1 MNGQRLFGSLD
12 PFLEPGPVLGR
23 KMANAQFLR
32 FLLQADP
39 FDEYHF
45 FLADQGLRDG
55 LSGQLARLFPDLWA
69 SGRVQLPDRR
79 TLPRALAEKDF
90 HCFHQSDCILHPPH
104 LARVRNAC
112 SRRIFP
118 ITGPIHSLSYA
129 DYPARFLAHL
139 WPGTTAR
146 DCIVA
151 TSRTGRQA
159 VENQFAALRRDYG
172 LPPESFPAPRLALIP
187 LGVDPDEFQ
196 EPSRDTREAARA
208 ALNLP
213 QGRVLSLVFGRI
225 SHYSK
230 MDLLPLLRAYQS
242 LFAQGVDRAS
252 AGLILAGWVEEGDD
266 FPGIVQELA
275 RNIGLELRVFARP
288 DPLTKAR
295 LYEACDLFVSI
306 ADNPQETFGLTLL
319 EAAAAGLPVVAS
331 DYDGYKDLAVHGETG
346 LLVPT
351 VGPAATPAADLMA
364 PLLPDNQYHLY
375 LAQSLAVDVNALAR
389 ALESLTASPRLRLD
403 LGRAGRRRA
412 LAEFSWPSVIKR
424 HLALWDELNALPVD
438 EARARSARHPL
449 HPAFGPLFGHYP
461 TQTLAPEARL
471 VLGRTGQA
479 FYRGKD
485 FPLIYAGLE
494 SLVDA
499 EVLKKL
505 LFLARKPAS
514 AVEIQERLAEMAGL
528 KTEQSAFLLL
538 WALKHDLLEPA
549 P

>member
-32 FLLQADP
+32 FLLTADP

-45 FLADQGLRDG
+45 FLADKGLRDG
-55 LSGQLARLFPDLWA
+55 LAAQLARLFPDLWGA
-69 SGRVQLPDRR
+69 GKIHLPDRR
-79 TLPRALAEKDF
+79 TLPQALASKDF
-90 HCFHQSDCILHPPH
+90 HCFHQSDCILHQVN

-112 SRRIFP
+112 SRRLFP

-129 DYPARFLAHL
+129 DYPSRFLAHL
-139 WPGTTAR
+139 WPGATAR

-159 VENQFAALRRDYG
+159 VENQFASLRRDYG
-172 LPPESFPAPRLALIP
+172 LSAEDYPAPHLALIP
-187 LGVDPDEFQ
+187 LGVDPGEFQ
-196 EPSRDTREAARA
+196 EPTRAARQEA
-208 ALNLP
+208 RVALNLP
-213 QGRVLSLVFGRI
+213 QGRVLSLVFGRL

-242 LFAQGVDRAS
+242 LFAQGADRSA
-252 AGLILAGWVEEGDD
+252 AGLVLAGWVEDGDD
-266 FPGIVQELA
+266 FPEIIRGLA
-275 RNIGLELRVFARP
+275 KNIGLELYLFARP
-288 DPLTKAR
+288 DAERKTQ

-331 DYDGYKDLAVHGETG
+331 DYDGYKDLVVHGETG
-346 LLVPT
+346 LLIPT
-351 VGPAATPAADLMA
+351 TGLASTPAADLMA

-375 LAQSLAVDVNALAR
+375 LAQTLAVDVNALAR
-389 ALESLTASPRLRLD
+389 ALESLTANPRTRLD
-403 LGRAGRRRA
+403 MGQAGRRRV
-412 LAEFSWPSVIKR
+412 LSQFSWPAVVER
-424 HLALWDELNALPVD
+424 YVALWEELSAVEVD

-461 TQTLAPEARL
+461 TRL
-471 VLGRTGQA
+471 LEPDSRLTLGRTGQA
-479 FYRGKD
+479 FYRGQD
-485 FPLIYAGLE
+485 FPLVYAGLE
-494 SLVDA
+494 GMVDGEA
-499 EVLKKL
+499 LKKL
-505 LFLARKPAS
+505 MFLARKPA
-514 AVEIQERLAEMAGL
+514 AAGEMRTRLAEMTGVSPAQA
-528 KTEQSAFLLL
+528 EFMIL
-538 WALKHDLLEPA
+538 WAIKHDLLEPA